1 MLSKEINMRRNTKLL
16 TTGILSMAIVTPT
29 MAFATESNA
38 MENNADLNINLEKK
52 SIVLGSKSKVSV
64 KFKEKPDADSIKLKY
79 KCYDMPLNTTLNY
92 NQSTG
97 AYEGIINYNKD
108 PEYLNVWELQGITIN
123 SKTNPKTLN
132 RQDLEKMGLNLKDYN
147 VTQECIIEDITSRKD
162 VNKYLRKTS
171 SPITELTGSDRY
183 ETAVKIS
190 KEGWKNGS
198 DKVVIINGDVSI
210 DGIISTPL
218 ATTYNAPILLVEK
231 NNVPNSVKSELKR
244 LNPKDIIIIGDENA
258 ISKTTANQIKST
270 VNASQTRLNGSNRY
284 ETSLLIAKEIDKNHD
299 VEKVYITN
307 ANGGE
312 VDALT
317 IAAKAGQDK
326 QPIILTD
333 KNSIT
338 DNTYKWL
345 KSEDLQNAY
354 FIGGPQMISTN
365 VINKVND
372 ITKDNV
378 TNNRVYGAD
387 RHETN
392 ANVIK
397 KFYTDDELEAVLV
410 AKSDVLVDAL
420 AAGPLAANL
429 KSPILIT
436 PKTYVSAYH
445 KENLEAKSAN
455 KVYKIGGGL
464 TSKVMSS
471 IASSLSKHN
480 TTPTEPGNSGG
491 KTVMIDPGH
500 GGSAPGNSSGGMIEK
515 DYNLN
520 TSLATTEYLR
530 SKGFNVIMT
539 RDTDKTLSLGNRTA
553 LSNSLKPDLF
563 TSIHYNGSTN
573 KQGHGV
579 EVFYKLKD
587 KNGGTTKTVATNILN
602 RILEKF
608 KLTNRG
614 IKTRVLPSDSTKDY
628 LYVLRSNDMP
638 AVLVEC
644 AFLDNE
650 NDMSLINS
658 SAKVKEMGTQIGKG
672 IEDSLK

>member
-1 MLSKEINMRRNTKLL
+1 MRRNTKLL
-16 TTGILSMAIVTPT
+16 TTGILSMAIVAPT

-64 KFKEKPDADSIKLKY
+64 KFKEKPDADSITLNY
-79 KCYDMPLNTTLNY
+79 KCYDMPLDTTLNY

-97 AYEGIINYNKD
+97 AYEGTINYNKD

-123 SKTNPKTLN
+123 SKNNPKTLN

-171 SPITELTGSDRY
+171 APITELTGSDRY

-258 ISKTTANQIKST
+258 ISKTTTNQIKST

-445 KENLEAKSAN
+445 KDNLEAKSAN

-587 KNGGTTKTVATNILN
+587 KDGGTTKTVATNILN

-608 KLTNRG
+608 NLKNRG
-614 IKTRVLPSDSTKDY
+614 AKTRTLSTDPTKDY
-628 LYVLRSNDMP
+628 LYVLRNNDMP

-650 NDMSLINS
+650 KDMSLLNTS
-658 SAKVKEMGTQIGKG
+658 NKVKEMGTQIGKG

>member
-1 MLSKEINMRRNTKLL
+1 
-16 TTGILSMAIVTPT
+16 
-29 MAFATESNA
+29 
-38 MENNADLNINLEKK
+38 
-52 SIVLGSKSKVSV
+52 
-64 KFKEKPDADSIKLKY
+64 
-79 KCYDMPLNTTLNY
+79 
-92 NQSTG
+92 
-97 AYEGIINYNKD
+97 NKD

-123 SKTNPKTLN
+123 SKNNPKTLN
-132 RQDLEKMGLNLKDYN
+132 KQELEKMGLNLKDYN

-171 SPITELTGSDRY
+171 APITELTGSDRY

-244 LNPKDIIIIGDENA
+244 LNPRDVIIIGDENA

-270 VNASQTRLNGSNRY
+270 VNASQTRLKGSNRY

-445 KENLEAKSAN
+445 KDNLEAKSAN

>member
-1 MLSKEINMRRNTKLL
+1 MRRNTKLL

-64 KFKEKPDADSIKLKY
+64 KFKEKPDADSITLKY
-79 KCYDMPLNTTLNY
+79 KCYDMPLDTTLNY
-92 NQSTG
+92 NQSTES
-97 AYEGIINYNKD
+97 YEGTINYNKD

-123 SKTNPKTLN
+123 SKNNPKTLN
-132 RQDLEKMGLNLKDYN
+132 KQELEKMGLNLKDYN

-171 SPITELTGSDRY
+171 APITELTGSDRY

-244 LNPKDIIIIGDENA
+244 LNPRDVIIIGDENA

-270 VNASQTRLNGSNRY
+270 VNASQTRLKGSNRY

-464 TSKVMSS
+464 TYKVMNS

-500 GGSAPGNSSGGMIEK
+500 GGSDTGTTGKPLGGIKEK
-515 DYNLN
+515 DYTLN

>member
-1 MLSKEINMRRNTKLL
+1 MRRNTKLL

-52 SIVLGSKSKVSV
+52 SIVLGSTSKVSV
-64 KFKEKPDADSIKLKY
+64 KFKEKPDADSITLKY
-79 KCYDMPLNTTLNY
+79 KCYDMPLDTTLNY
-92 NQSTG
+92 NQSTES
-97 AYEGIINYNKD
+97 YEGTINYNKD

-171 SPITELTGSDRY
+171 APITELTGSDRY

-244 LNPKDIIIIGDENA
+244 LNPRDVIIIGDENA

-270 VNASQTRLNGSNRY
+270 VNASQTRLKGSNRY

-365 VINKVND
+365 VINKVNG
-372 ITKDNV
+372 ITKDSV

-500 GGSAPGNSSGGMIEK
+500 GGSDTGTTGKPLGGIREK
-515 DYNLN
+515 DYTLN

>member
-1 MLSKEINMRRNTKLL
+1 MRRNTKLL

-52 SIVLGSKSKVSV
+52 SIVLGSTSKVSV
-64 KFKEKPDADSIKLKY
+64 KFKEKPDADSITLKY
-79 KCYDMPLNTTLNY
+79 KCYDMPLDTTLNY
-92 NQSTG
+92 NQSTES
-97 AYEGIINYNKD
+97 YEGTINYNKD

-123 SKTNPKTLN
+123 SKNNPKTLN
-132 RQDLEKMGLNLKDYN
+132 KQDLENMGLNLKDYN

-171 SPITELTGSDRY
+171 APITELTGSDRY

-244 LNPKDIIIIGDENA
+244 LNPKDVIIIGDENA
-258 ISKTTANQIKST
+258 VSKTTANQIKST
-270 VNASQTRLNGSNRY
+270 VNASQTRLKGSNRY

-326 QPIILTD
+326 QPLILTD
-333 KNSIT
+333 KDSIT

-464 TSKVMSS
+464 TSKVMNS

-500 GGSAPGNSSGGMIEK
+500 GGSDTGTTGKPLGGIKEK
-515 DYNLN
+515 DYTLN

-553 LSNSLKPDLF
+553 LSNSLRPDLF
-563 TSIHYNGSTN
+563 TSIHYNASDTTGN
-573 KQGHGV
+573 GV

-587 KNGGTTKTVATNILN
+587 KDGGTTKTVATNILN

-608 KLTNRG
+608 NLKNRG
-614 IKTRVLPSDSTKDY
+614 AKTRTLSTDPTKDY
-628 LYVLRSNDMP
+628 LYVLRNNDMP

-650 NDMSLINS
+650 KDMSLLNTS
-658 SAKVKEMGTQIGKG
+658 NKVKEMGTQIGKG

>member
-1 MLSKEINMRRNTKLL
+1 MRRNTKLL
-16 TTGILSMAIVTPT
+16 TTGILSMAIVAPT

-64 KFKEKPDADSIKLKY
+64 KFKEKPDADSITLKY

-97 AYEGIINYNKD
+97 AYEGTINYNQD

-123 SKTNPKTLN
+123 SKNNPKTLN
-132 RQDLEKMGLNLKDYN
+132 RQDLEKLGLNLKDYN

-500 GGSAPGNSSGGMIEK
+500 GGSDTGTTGKPLGGIREK
-515 DYNLN
+515 DYTLN

-587 KNGGTTKTVATNILN
+587 KNGGITKTVATNILN

>member
-1 MLSKEINMRRNTKLL
+1 MRRNTKLL
-16 TTGILSMAIVTPT
+16 TTGILSMAIVAPT

-38 MENNADLNINLEKK
+38 MENNTDLNINLEKK

-64 KFKEKPDADSIKLKY
+64 KFKEKPDADSITLKY
-79 KCYDMPLNTTLNY
+79 KCYDMPLDTTLNY

-97 AYEGIINYNKD
+97 AYEGTINYNKD

-123 SKTNPKTLN
+123 SKNNPKTLN

-171 SPITELTGSDRY
+171 APITELTGSDRY

-231 NNVPNSVKSELKR
+231 NNVPDSVKSELKR
-244 LNPKDIIIIGDENA
+244 LNPKNIIIIGDENA

-333 KNSIT
+333 KDSIT

-365 VINKVND
+365 VINKVNG

-445 KENLEAKSAN
+445 KDNLEAKSAN

>member
-1 MLSKEINMRRNTKLL
+1 MRRNTKLL
-16 TTGILSMAIVTPT
+16 TTGILSMAIVAPT

-64 KFKEKPDADSIKLKY
+64 KFKEKPDADSITLKY
-79 KCYDMPLNTTLNY
+79 KCYDMPLDTTLNY

-97 AYEGIINYNKD
+97 AYEGTINYNQD

-123 SKTNPKTLN
+123 SKNNPKTLN
-132 RQDLEKMGLNLKDYN
+132 KQELEKMGLNLKDYN

-171 SPITELTGSDRY
+171 APITELTGSDRY

-244 LNPKDIIIIGDENA
+244 LNPRDVIIIGDENA

-270 VNASQTRLNGSNRY
+270 VNASQTRLKGSNRY

-333 KNSIT
+333 KDSIT

-471 IASSLSKHN
+471 IASSFSKHN

-500 GGSAPGNSSGGMIEK
+500 GGSDTGTTGKPLGGIKEK
-515 DYNLN
+515 DYTLN

-539 RDTDKTLSLGNRTA
+539 RDTDKTLSLGNRTD

-650 NDMSLINS
+650 NDMSLITHLQ
-658 SAKVKEMGTQIGKG
+658 K
-672 IEDSLK
+672 

>member
-1 MLSKEINMRRNTKLL
+1 MRRNGKLL
-16 TTGILSMAIVTPT
+16 TTGILSMAIVAPT
-29 MAFATESNA
+29 MAFATESSA
-38 MENNADLNINLEKK
+38 MENNADLNISLEKK
-52 SIVLGSKSKVSV
+52 SIVLGSTSKVSV
-64 KFKEKPDADSIKLKY
+64 KFKEKPDADSITLKY
-79 KCYDMPLNTTLNY
+79 KCYDMPLDTTINY
-92 NQSTG
+92 NKSTG
-97 AYEGIINYNKD
+97 AYEGTINYNKD
-108 PEYLNVWELQGITIN
+108 PEYQNVWELQGIIIN
-123 SKTNPKTLN
+123 SENNPKTLN
-132 RQDLEKMGLNLKDYN
+132 KQDLEKMGLNLKDYN

-162 VNKYLRKTS
+162 VSKYLRKTS
-171 SPITELTGSDRY
+171 APITELTGSDRY

-198 DKVVIINGDVSI
+198 DKVIIISGDVSI

-231 NNVPNSVKSELKR
+231 NNVPDSVKSELKR
-244 LNPKDIIIIGDENA
+244 LNPKDVIIIGDENS
-258 ISKTTANQIKST
+258 ISKTSANQIKT
-270 VNASQTRLNGSNRY
+270 AVNASQTRLSGSNRY

-299 VEKVYITN
+299 VDKVYITN
-307 ANGGE
+307 ATGGE

-317 IAAKAGQDK
+317 IAAKAGQDE

-333 KNSIT
+333 KDSIT
-338 DNTYKWL
+338 NNTYKWL
-345 KSEDLQNAY
+345 ESEDLQSAY

-365 VINKVND
+365 VINKIND
-372 ITKDNV
+372 ITKDSV

-397 KFYTDDELEAVLV
+397 KFYTEDELEAVLV

-464 TSKVMSS
+464 TSNVMNS
-471 IASSLSKHN
+471 IAASLSKHN
-480 TTPTEPGNSGG
+480 TTPTDPDNNTGA

-500 GGSAPGNSSGGMIEK
+500 GGSDSGTTGKPLGGIKEK
-515 DYNLN
+515 DYTLN

-530 SKGFNVIMT
+530 SKGINVIMT

-553 LSNSLKPDLF
+553 LSNSLRPDLF
-563 TSIHYNGSTN
+563 TSIHYNASDTTGN
-573 KQGHGV
+573 GV
-579 EVFYKLKD
+579 EVFYKLED
-587 KNGGTTKTVATNILN
+587 KNGGTTKTLATNILN

-608 KLTNRG
+608 NLKNRG
-614 IKTRVLPSDSTKDY
+614 AKTRALSTDATKDY
-628 LYVLRSNDMP
+628 LYVLRTNDMP

-650 NDMSLINS
+650 KDMSLLNTS
-658 SAKVKEMGTQIGKG
+658 SKVKEMGTQIGKG
-672 IEDSLK
+672 IEESLK

>member
-1 MLSKEINMRRNTKLL
+1 MRRNTKLL
-16 TTGILSMAIVTPT
+16 TTGILSMAIVAPT

-52 SIVLGSKSKVSV
+52 SIVLGSTSKVSV
-64 KFKEKPDADSIKLKY
+64 KFKEKPDADSITLKY
-79 KCYDMPLNTTLNY
+79 KCYDMPLDTTLNY
-92 NQSTG
+92 NQSTES
-97 AYEGIINYNKD
+97 YEGTINYNKD

-123 SKTNPKTLN
+123 SKNNPKTLN
-132 RQDLEKMGLNLKDYN
+132 KQELEKMGLNLKDYN

-171 SPITELTGSDRY
+171 APITELTGSDRY

-244 LNPKDIIIIGDENA
+244 LNPRDVIIIGDENA

-270 VNASQTRLNGSNRY
+270 VNASQTRLKGSNRY

-464 TSKVMSS
+464 TSKVMNS

>member
-1 MLSKEINMRRNTKLL
+1 MRRNTKLL
-16 TTGILSMAIVTPT
+16 TTGILSMAIVAPT

-64 KFKEKPDADSIKLKY
+64 KFKEKPDADSITLKY
-79 KCYDMPLNTTLNY
+79 KCYDMPLDTTLNY
-92 NQSTG
+92 NQSTES
-97 AYEGIINYNKD
+97 YEGTINYNKD

-123 SKTNPKTLN
+123 SKNNPKTLN
-132 RQDLEKMGLNLKDYN
+132 KQELEKMGLNLKDYN

-171 SPITELTGSDRY
+171 APITELTGSDRY

-244 LNPKDIIIIGDENA
+244 LNPRDVIIIGDENA

-445 KENLEAKSAN
+445 KDNLEAKSAN

>member
-1 MLSKEINMRRNTKLL
+1 MRRNTKLL
-16 TTGILSMAIVTPT
+16 TTGILSMAIVAPT

-52 SIVLGSKSKVSV
+52 SIVLGSTSKVSV
-64 KFKEKPDADSIKLKY
+64 KFKEKPDADSITLKY
-79 KCYDMPLNTTLNY
+79 KCYDMPLDTTLNY
-92 NQSTG
+92 NQSTES
-97 AYEGIINYNKD
+97 YEGTINYNKD

-123 SKTNPKTLN
+123 SKNNPKTLN
-132 RQDLEKMGLNLKDYN
+132 KQELEKMGLNLKDYN

-171 SPITELTGSDRY
+171 APITELTGSDRY

-244 LNPKDIIIIGDENA
+244 LNPRDVIIIGDDNA

-270 VNASQTRLNGSNRY
+270 VNASQTRLKGSNRY

-333 KNSIT
+333 KDSIT

-500 GGSAPGNSSGGMIEK
+500 GGSDTGTTGKPLGGIREK
-515 DYNLN
+515 DYTLN

>member
-1 MLSKEINMRRNTKLL
+1 M
-16 TTGILSMAIVTPT
+16 
-29 MAFATESNA
+29 
-38 MENNADLNINLEKK
+38 
-52 SIVLGSKSKVSV
+52 
-64 KFKEKPDADSIKLKY
+64 
-79 KCYDMPLNTTLNY
+79 
-92 NQSTG
+92 
-97 AYEGIINYNKD
+97 
-108 PEYLNVWELQGITIN
+108 
-123 SKTNPKTLN
+123 
-132 RQDLEKMGLNLKDYN
+132 
-147 VTQECIIEDITSRKD
+147 
-162 VNKYLRKTS
+162 
-171 SPITELTGSDRY
+171 
-183 ETAVKIS
+183 
-190 KEGWKNGS
+190 
-198 DKVVIINGDVSI
+198 
-210 DGIISTPL
+210 
-218 ATTYNAPILLVEK
+218 VEK

-244 LNPKDIIIIGDENA
+244 LNPRDVIIIGDENA

-270 VNASQTRLNGSNRY
+270 VNASQTRLKGSNRY

-397 KFYTDDELEAVLV
+397 KFYTEDEIEAVLV

-445 KENLEAKSAN
+445 KDNLEAKSAN

-464 TSKVMSS
+464 TSKVMNS

-500 GGSAPGNSSGGMIEK
+500 GGSDTGTTGKPLGGIKEK
-515 DYNLN
+515 DYTLN

-553 LSNSLKPDLF
+553 LSNSLRPDLF
-563 TSIHYNGSTN
+563 TSIHYNASDTTGN
-573 KQGHGV
+573 GV

-587 KNGGTTKTVATNILN
+587 KDGGTTKTVATNILN

-608 KLTNRG
+608 NLKNRG
-614 IKTRVLPSDSTKDY
+614 AKTRTLSTDPTKDY
-628 LYVLRSNDMP
+628 LYVLRNNDMP

-650 NDMSLINS
+650 KDMSLLNTS
-658 SAKVKEMGTQIGKG
+658 NKVKEMGTQIGKG

>member
-1 MLSKEINMRRNTKLL
+1 MRRNTKLL
-16 TTGILSMAIVTPT
+16 TTGILSMAIVAPT

-123 SKTNPKTLN
+123 SKNNPKTLN
-132 RQDLEKMGLNLKDYN
+132 KQELEKMGLNLKDYN

-171 SPITELTGSDRY
+171 APITELTGSDRY

-244 LNPKDIIIIGDENA
+244 LNPRDVIIIGDENA

-270 VNASQTRLNGSNRY
+270 VNASQTRLKGSNRY

-333 KNSIT
+333 KDSIT

-445 KENLEAKSAN
+445 KDNLEAKSAN

-553 LSNSLKPDLF
+553 LSNSLRPDLF
-563 TSIHYNGSTN
+563 TSIHYNASDTTGN
-573 KQGHGV
+573 GV

-587 KNGGTTKTVATNILN
+587 KDGGTTKTVATNILN

-608 KLTNRG
+608 NLKNRG
-614 IKTRVLPSDSTKDY
+614 AKTRTLSTDPTKDY
-628 LYVLRSNDMP
+628 LYVLRNNDMP

-650 NDMSLINS
+650 KDMSLLNTS
-658 SAKVKEMGTQIGKG
+658 NKVKEMGTQIGKG

>member
-1 MLSKEINMRRNTKLL
+1 MRRNTKLL

-52 SIVLGSKSKVSV
+52 SIVLGSTSKVSV
-64 KFKEKPDADSIKLKY
+64 KFKEKPDADSITLKY
-79 KCYDMPLNTTLNY
+79 KCYDMPLDTTLNY
-92 NQSTG
+92 NQSTES
-97 AYEGIINYNKD
+97 YEGTINYNKD

-123 SKTNPKTLN
+123 SKNNPKTLN
-132 RQDLEKMGLNLKDYN
+132 KQELEKMGLNLKDYN

-171 SPITELTGSDRY
+171 APITELTGSDRY

-244 LNPKDIIIIGDENA
+244 LNPRDVIIIGDENA

-270 VNASQTRLNGSNRY
+270 VNASQTRLKGSNRY

-500 GGSAPGNSSGGMIEK
+500 GGSDTGTTGKPLGGIREK
-515 DYNLN
+515 DYTLN

>member
-1 MLSKEINMRRNTKLL
+1 MRRNTKLL
-16 TTGILSMAIVTPT
+16 TTGILSMAIVAPT

-123 SKTNPKTLN
+123 SKNNPKTLN
-132 RQDLEKMGLNLKDYN
+132 KQELEKMGLNLKDYN

-171 SPITELTGSDRY
+171 APITELTGSDRY

-244 LNPKDIIIIGDENA
+244 LNPRDVIIIGDENA

-445 KENLEAKSAN
+445 KDNLEAKSAN

-553 LSNSLKPDLF
+553 LSNSLRPDLF
-563 TSIHYNGSTN
+563 TSIHYNASDTTGN
-573 KQGHGV
+573 GV

-587 KNGGTTKTVATNILN
+587 KDGGTTKTVATNILN

-608 KLTNRG
+608 NLKNRG
-614 IKTRVLPSDSTKDY
+614 AKTRTLSTDPTKDY
-628 LYVLRSNDMP
+628 LYVLRNNDMP

-650 NDMSLINS
+650 KDMSLLNTS
-658 SAKVKEMGTQIGKG
+658 NKVKEMGTQIGKG

>member
-1 MLSKEINMRRNTKLL
+1 MKKNARLI
-16 TTGILSMAIVTPT
+16 TTGILSMAIVAPT

-38 MENNADLNINLEKK
+38 MENNANLNINLEKK
-52 SIVLGSKSKVSV
+52 SIVLGSTSKVSV
-64 KFKEKPDADSIKLKY
+64 KFKEKPDADSITLKY
-79 KCYDMPLNTTLNY
+79 KCYDMPLDTTLNY

-97 AYEGIINYNKD
+97 LYEGTINYNKD

-123 SKTNPKTLN
+123 STTNPKTLD
-132 RQDLEKMGLNLKDYN
+132 RQELEAMGLNLKDYD

-162 VNKYLRKTS
+162 VSKYMRKTS
-171 SPITELTGSDRY
+171 APITELTGSDRY

-198 DKVVIINGDVSI
+198 DKVIIISGDVSI

-231 NNVPNSVKSELKR
+231 NNVPASVKAELKR
-244 LNPKDIIIIGDENA
+244 LNPKDVIIIGDENS

-270 VNASQTRLNGSNRY
+270 VSASQTRLNGSNRY

-299 VEKVYITN
+299 VDKVYITN

-326 QPIILTD
+326 QPIILSD
-333 KNSIT
+333 KDSVTN
-338 DNTYKWL
+338 DTYKWL
-345 KSEDLQNAY
+345 QSEDLQSAY
-354 FIGGPQMISTN
+354 FIGGPQMLSTN
-365 VINKVND
+365 VINKIND
-372 ITKDNV
+372 ITKDSV
-378 TNNRVYGAD
+378 TKNRVYGAD

-397 KFYTDDELEAVLV
+397 TFYTEDELEAVLV

-420 AAGPLAANL
+420 AAGPLAASL

-445 KENLEAKSAN
+445 KDNLEAKSAN

-464 TSKVMSS
+464 TSNVMNS
-471 IASSLSKHN
+471 IAASLSKHN
-480 TTPTEPGNSGG
+480 TTPTEPGTDNGA

-500 GGSAPGNSSGGMIEK
+500 GGSDTGTTGKPLGGIKEK
-515 DYNLN
+515 DYTLN

-530 SKGFNVIMT
+530 SKGINVIMT

-553 LSNSLKPDLF
+553 LSNSLRPDLF
-563 TSIHYNGSTN
+563 TSIHYNASDTTGN
-573 KQGHGV
+573 GV

-608 KLTNRG
+608 NLKNRG
-614 IKTRVLPSDSTKDY
+614 IKTRTLSTDPTKDY
-628 LYVLRSNDMP
+628 LYVLRTNDMP

-650 NDMSLINS
+650 KDMSLLDTS
-658 SAKVKEMGTQIGKG
+658 SKVKDMGTQIGKG
-672 IEDSLK
+672 IEESLK

>member
-1 MLSKEINMRRNTKLL
+1 MRRNTKLL
-16 TTGILSMAIVTPT
+16 TTGILSMAIVAPT

-64 KFKEKPDADSIKLKY
+64 KFKEKPDADSITLKY
-79 KCYDMPLNTTLNY
+79 KCYDMPLDTTLNY

-97 AYEGIINYNKD
+97 AYEGTINYNQD

-123 SKTNPKTLN
+123 SKNNPKTLN

-333 KNSIT
+333 KDSIT

-397 KFYTDDELEAVLV
+397 KFYTADELEAVLV

-420 AAGPLAANL
+420 AAGPLAAG
-429 KSPILIT
+429 KGTPEQEA

-455 KVYKIGGGL
+455 KVYGEPPPNATGQDG
-464 TSKVMSS
+464 T

-500 GGSAPGNSSGGMIEK
+500 GGSDTGTTGKPLGGIKEK
-515 DYNLN
+515 DYTLN
-520 TSLATTEYLR
+520 TSLATTE
-530 SKGFNVIMT
+530 
-539 RDTDKTLSLGNRTA
+539 
-553 LSNSLKPDLF
+553 
-563 TSIHYNGSTN
+563 
-573 KQGHGV
+573 
-579 EVFYKLKD
+579 
-587 KNGGTTKTVATNILN
+587 
-602 RILEKF
+602 
-608 KLTNRG
+608 
-614 IKTRVLPSDSTKDY
+614 
-628 LYVLRSNDMP
+628 
-638 AVLVEC
+638 
-644 AFLDNE
+644 
-650 NDMSLINS
+650 
-658 SAKVKEMGTQIGKG
+658 
-672 IEDSLK
+672 

>member
-1 MLSKEINMRRNTKLL
+1 MRRNTKLL

-123 SKTNPKTLN
+123 SKNNPKTLN
-132 RQDLEKMGLNLKDYN
+132 KQELEKMGLNLKDYN

-365 VINKVND
+365 VINKVNG
-372 ITKDNV
+372 ITKDSV

-500 GGSAPGNSSGGMIEK
+500 GGSDTGTTGKPLGGIREK
-515 DYNLN
+515 DYTLN

>member
-1 MLSKEINMRRNTKLL
+1 MRRNTKLL
-16 TTGILSMAIVTPT
+16 TTGILSMAIVAPT

-52 SIVLGSKSKVSV
+52 SIVLGSTSKVSV
-64 KFKEKPDADSIKLKY
+64 KFKEKPDADSITLKY
-79 KCYDMPLNTTLNY
+79 KCYDMPLDTTLNY
-92 NQSTG
+92 NQSTES
-97 AYEGIINYNKD
+97 YEGTINYNKD

-123 SKTNPKTLN
+123 SKNNPKTLN

-258 ISKTTANQIKST
+258 ISKTTTNQIKST

-333 KNSIT
+333 KDSIT

>member
-1 MLSKEINMRRNTKLL
+1 MRRNAKLL
-16 TTGILSMAIVTPT
+16 TTGILSMAIVAPT
-29 MAFATESNA
+29 MAFATESSA
-38 MENNADLNINLEKK
+38 MENNADLNISLEKK
-52 SIVLGSKSKVSV
+52 SIVLGSTSKVSV
-64 KFKEKPDADSIKLKY
+64 KFKEKPDADSITLKY
-79 KCYDMPLNTTLNY
+79 KCYDMPLDTTINY
-92 NQSTG
+92 NKSTG
-97 AYEGIINYNKD
+97 AYEGTINYNKD
-108 PEYLNVWELQGITIN
+108 PEYQNVWELQGIIIN
-123 SKTNPKTLN
+123 SENNPKTLN
-132 RQDLEKMGLNLKDYN
+132 KQDLEKMGLNLKDYN

-162 VNKYLRKTS
+162 VSKYLRKTS
-171 SPITELTGSDRY
+171 APITELTGSDRY

-198 DKVVIINGDVSI
+198 DKVIIISGDVSI

-231 NNVPNSVKSELKR
+231 NNVPDSVKSELKR
-244 LNPKDIIIIGDENA
+244 LNPKDVIIIGDENS
-258 ISKTTANQIKST
+258 ISKTSANQIKT
-270 VNASQTRLNGSNRY
+270 AVKASQTRLSGSNRY

-299 VEKVYITN
+299 VDKVYITN
-307 ANGGE
+307 ATGGE

-317 IAAKAGQDK
+317 IAAKAGQDE

-333 KNSIT
+333 KDSIT
-338 DNTYKWL
+338 NNTYKWL
-345 KSEDLQNAY
+345 ESEDLQSAY

-365 VINKVND
+365 VINKIND
-372 ITKDNV
+372 ITKDSV

-397 KFYTDDELEAVLV
+397 KFYTEDELEAMLV

-464 TSKVMSS
+464 TSNVMNS
-471 IASSLSKHN
+471 IAASLSKHN
-480 TTPTEPGNSGG
+480 TTPTDPDNNTGA

-500 GGSAPGNSSGGMIEK
+500 GGSDSGTTGKPLGGIKEK
-515 DYNLN
+515 DYTLN

-530 SKGFNVIMT
+530 SKGINVIMT

-553 LSNSLKPDLF
+553 LSNSLRPDLF
-563 TSIHYNGSTN
+563 TSIHYNASDTTGN
-573 KQGHGV
+573 GV
-579 EVFYKLKD
+579 EVFYKLED
-587 KNGGTTKTVATNILN
+587 KNGGTTKTLATNILN

-608 KLTNRG
+608 NLKNRG
-614 IKTRVLPSDSTKDY
+614 AKTRALSTDATKDY
-628 LYVLRSNDMP
+628 LYVLRTNDMP

-650 NDMSLINS
+650 KDMSLLNTS
-658 SAKVKEMGTQIGKG
+658 SKVKEMGTQIGKG
-672 IEDSLK
+672 IEESLK

>member
-1 MLSKEINMRRNTKLL
+1 MKKNTRLI
-16 TTGILSMAIVTPT
+16 TTGILSMAIVAPT

-38 MENNADLNINLEKK
+38 MENKADLNINLEKK
-52 SIVLGSKSKVSV
+52 SIVLGSTSKVSV
-64 KFKEKPDADSIKLKY
+64 KFKEKPDADSITLKY
-79 KCYDMPLNTTLNY
+79 KCYDMPLDTTLNY

-97 AYEGIINYNKD
+97 SYEGTINYNQD
-108 PEYLNVWELQGITIN
+108 PEYQNVWELQGITIN
-123 SKTNPKTLN
+123 SVNNPKTLN
-132 RQDLEKMGLNLKDYN
+132 KQDLEKVGLNLKDYN

-162 VNKYLRKTS
+162 VSKYMRKTS
-171 SPITELTGSDRY
+171 APITELTGSDRY

-231 NNVPNSVKSELKR
+231 NNVPSSVKAELKR
-244 LNPKDIIIIGDENA
+244 LNPKDVIIIGDENS
-258 ISKTTANQIKST
+258 ISKTTANQIKSA
-270 VNASQTRLNGSNRY
+270 VDSNQTRLNGSNRY

-299 VEKVYITN
+299 VDKVYITN
-307 ANGGE
+307 GKDGGE
-312 VDALT
+312 IDALT

-326 QPIILTD
+326 QPIIVAD
-333 KNSIT
+333 KDSIT
-338 DNTYKWL
+338 NLTYEWL
-345 KSEDLQNAY
+345 KNEDLQSAY

-378 TNNRVYGAD
+378 ANNRVYGVD

-397 KFYTDDELEAVLV
+397 KFYTEDELEAVLV

-420 AAGPLAANL
+420 AAGPLAASL

-445 KENLEAKSAN
+445 KDNLEAKSAN

-464 TSKVMSS
+464 TSKVMNS
-471 IASSLSKHN
+471 IAASLSKHN
-480 TTPTEPGNSGG
+480 TTPTDPGTNSGA

-500 GGSAPGNSSGGMIEK
+500 GGSAPGVGGAFGGALEK
-515 DYNLN
+515 DYALN

-530 SKGFNVIMT
+530 SKGINVIMT
-539 RDTDKTLSLGNRTA
+539 RDTDKTLSLGGRTA

-573 KQGHGV
+573 KQGRGV

-608 KLTNRG
+608 NLKNRG
-614 IKTRVLPSDSTKDY
+614 IKTRTLSTDPTKDY
-628 LYVLRSNDMP
+628 LYVLRTNNMP

-644 AFLDNE
+644 AFLDNAS
-650 NDMSLINS
+650 DLKLVNS
-658 SAKVKEMGTQIGKG
+658 PEKVKEMGTQIAKG
-672 IEDSLK
+672 IEESLQ

>member
-1 MLSKEINMRRNTKLL
+1 MRRNTKLL
-16 TTGILSMAIVTPT
+16 TTGILSMAIVAPT

-52 SIVLGSKSKVSV
+52 SIVLGSTSKVSV
-64 KFKEKPDADSIKLKY
+64 KFKEKPDADSITLKY
-79 KCYDMPLNTTLNY
+79 KCYDMPLDTTLNY
-92 NQSTG
+92 NQSTES
-97 AYEGIINYNKD
+97 YEGTINYNKD

-123 SKTNPKTLN
+123 SKNNPKTLN
-132 RQDLEKMGLNLKDYN
+132 KQELEKMGLNLKDYN

-270 VNASQTRLNGSNRY
+270 VNASQTRLKGSNRY

>member
-1 MLSKEINMRRNTKLL
+1 MRRNTKLL
-16 TTGILSMAIVTPT
+16 TTGILSMAIVAPT

-445 KENLEAKSAN
+445 KDNLEAKSAN

>member
-1 MLSKEINMRRNTKLL
+1 MRRNTKLL

-64 KFKEKPDADSIKLKY
+64 KFKEKPDADSITLKY
-79 KCYDMPLNTTLNY
+79 KCYDMPLDTTLNY
-92 NQSTG
+92 NQSTES
-97 AYEGIINYNKD
+97 YEGTINYNKD

-123 SKTNPKTLN
+123 SKNNPKTLN
-132 RQDLEKMGLNLKDYN
+132 KQELEKMGLNLKDYN

-171 SPITELTGSDRY
+171 APITELTGSDRY

-244 LNPKDIIIIGDENA
+244 LNPRDVIIIGDENA

-270 VNASQTRLNGSNRY
+270 VNASQTRLKGSNRY

-333 KNSIT
+333 KDSIT

-445 KENLEAKSAN
+445 KDNLEAKSAN

-530 SKGFNVIMT
+530 SKEFNVIMT

>member
-1 MLSKEINMRRNTKLL
+1 MRRNTKLL
-16 TTGILSMAIVTPT
+16 TTGILSMAIVAPT

-52 SIVLGSKSKVSV
+52 SIVLGSTSKVSV
-64 KFKEKPDADSIKLKY
+64 KFKEKPDADSITLKY
-79 KCYDMPLNTTLNY
+79 KCYDMPLDTTLNY
-92 NQSTG
+92 NQSTES
-97 AYEGIINYNKD
+97 YEGTINYNKD

-123 SKTNPKTLN
+123 SKNNPKTLN
-132 RQDLEKMGLNLKDYN
+132 KQELEKMGLNLKDYN

-171 SPITELTGSDRY
+171 APITELTGSDRY

-244 LNPKDIIIIGDENA
+244 LNPRDVIIIGDDNA

-270 VNASQTRLNGSNRY
+270 VNASQTRLKGSNRY

-333 KNSIT
+333 KDSIT

-445 KENLEAKSAN
+445 KDNLEAKSAN

>member
-1 MLSKEINMRRNTKLL
+1 
-16 TTGILSMAIVTPT
+16 
-29 MAFATESNA
+29 
-38 MENNADLNINLEKK
+38 
-52 SIVLGSKSKVSV
+52 
-64 KFKEKPDADSIKLKY
+64 
-79 KCYDMPLNTTLNY
+79 
-92 NQSTG
+92 
-97 AYEGIINYNKD
+97 
-108 PEYLNVWELQGITIN
+108 
-123 SKTNPKTLN
+123 
-132 RQDLEKMGLNLKDYN
+132 MGLNLKDYN

-171 SPITELTGSDRY
+171 APITELTGSDRY

-244 LNPKDIIIIGDENA
+244 LNPKDIIIIGDESS

-270 VNASQTRLNGSNRY
+270 INATQTRLNGSNRY

-333 KNSIT
+333 KDSIT

-345 KSEDLQNAY
+345 KSEDLQSAY

-365 VINKVND
+365 VINKVNG
-372 ITKDNV
+372 ITKDSV

-397 KFYTDDELEAVLV
+397 KFYTDDELEAILV

-480 TTPTEPGNSGG
+480 TTPTDPGTSGG

-500 GGSAPGNSSGGMIEK
+500 GGSDTGTTGKPLGGIKEK
-515 DYNLN
+515 DYTLN

-553 LSNSLKPDLF
+553 LSNSLRPDLF
-563 TSIHYNGSTN
+563 TSIHYNASDTTGN
-573 KQGHGV
+573 GV

-587 KNGGTTKTVATNILN
+587 KDGGTTKTVATNILN

-608 KLTNRG
+608 NLKNRG
-614 IKTRVLPSDSTKDY
+614 AKTRTLSTDPTKDY
-628 LYVLRSNDMP
+628 LYVLRNNDMP

-650 NDMSLINS
+650 KDMSLLNTS
-658 SAKVKEMGTQIGKG
+658 DKVKEMGTQIGKG

>member
-1 MLSKEINMRRNTKLL
+1 MRRNTKLL
-16 TTGILSMAIVTPT
+16 TTGILSMAIVAPA

-52 SIVLGSKSKVSV
+52 SIVLGSTSKVSV
-64 KFKEKPDADSIKLKY
+64 KFKEKPDADSITLKY
-79 KCYDMPLNTTLNY
+79 KCYDMPLDTTLNY
-92 NQSTG
+92 NQSTES
-97 AYEGIINYNKD
+97 YEGTINYNKD

-123 SKTNPKTLN
+123 SKNNPKTLN
-132 RQDLEKMGLNLKDYN
+132 KQELEKMGLNLKDYN

-171 SPITELTGSDRY
+171 APITELTGSDRY

-244 LNPKDIIIIGDENA
+244 LNPRDVIIIGDENA

-270 VNASQTRLNGSNRY
+270 VNASQTRLKGSNRY

-553 LSNSLKPDLF
+553 LSNSLRPDLF
-563 TSIHYNGSTN
+563 TSIHYNASDTTGN
-573 KQGHGV
+573 GV

-587 KNGGTTKTVATNILN
+587 KDGGTTKTVATNILN

-608 KLTNRG
+608 NLKNRG
-614 IKTRVLPSDSTKDY
+614 AKTRTLSTDPTKDY
-628 LYVLRSNDMP
+628 LYVLRNNDMP

-650 NDMSLINS
+650 KDMSLLNTS
-658 SAKVKEMGTQIGKG
+658 NKVKEMGTQIGKG

>member
-1 MLSKEINMRRNTKLL
+1 MKKNARLM
-16 TTGILSMAIVTPT
+16 TTGILSMAIVAPT

-52 SIVLGSKSKVSV
+52 SIVLGSTSKVSV
-64 KFKEKPDADSIKLKY
+64 KFKEKPDADSITLKY
-79 KCYDMPLNTTLNY
+79 KCYDMPLDTTLNY

-97 AYEGIINYNKD
+97 SYEGTINYNKD

-123 SKTNPKTLN
+123 SENNPKTLN
-132 RQDLEKMGLNLKDYN
+132 KQDLEKMGLNLKDYN

-171 SPITELTGSDRY
+171 APITELTGSDRY

-231 NNVPNSVKSELKR
+231 NNVPASVKSELKR
-244 LNPKDIIIIGDENA
+244 LNPKDVIIIGDENS

-333 KNSIT
+333 KDSIT
-338 DNTYKWL
+338 NNTYKWL
-345 KSEDLQNAY
+345 ESEDLQSAY
-354 FIGGPQMISTN
+354 FIGGPQMLSTN
-365 VINKVND
+365 VINKVNG
-372 ITKDNV
+372 ITKDSV

-445 KENLEAKSAN
+445 KENLEDKSAN

-464 TSKVMSS
+464 TSKVMNS

-480 TTPTEPGNSGG
+480 TTPIDPGTSGA

-500 GGSAPGNSSGGMIEK
+500 GGSDTGTTGKPLGGIKEK
-515 DYNLN
+515 DYTLN

-530 SKGFNVIMT
+530 SKGINVIMT

-553 LSNSLKPDLF
+553 LSNSLRPDLF
-563 TSIHYNGSTN
+563 TSIHYNASDTTGN
-573 KQGHGV
+573 GV

-587 KNGGTTKTVATNILN
+587 KNGGTTKTLATNILN

-608 KLTNRG
+608 NLKNRG
-614 IKTRVLPSDSTKDY
+614 TKTRTLSTDPTKDY
-628 LYVLRSNDMP
+628 LYVLRTNDMP

-650 NDMSLINS
+650 KDMSLLNTS
-658 SAKVKEMGTQIGKG
+658 NKVKEMGTQIGKG

>member
-1 MLSKEINMRRNTKLL
+1 MRRNTKLL
-16 TTGILSMAIVTPT
+16 TTGILSMAIVAPT

-171 SPITELTGSDRY
+171 APITELTGSDRY

-333 KNSIT
+333 KDSIT

-445 KENLEAKSAN
+445 KDNLEAKSAN

>member
-1 MLSKEINMRRNTKLL
+1 MRRNTKLL
-16 TTGILSMAIVTPT
+16 TTGILSMAIVAPT

-52 SIVLGSKSKVSV
+52 SIVLGSTSKVSV
-64 KFKEKPDADSIKLKY
+64 KFKEKPDADSITLKY
-79 KCYDMPLNTTLNY
+79 KCYDMPLDTTLNY

-97 AYEGIINYNKD
+97 AYEGTINYNQD

-123 SKTNPKTLN
+123 SKNNPKTLN

-244 LNPKDIIIIGDENA
+244 LNPRDVIIIGDDNA

-270 VNASQTRLNGSNRY
+270 VNASQTRLKGSNRY

-445 KENLEAKSAN
+445 KDNLEAKSAN

>member
-1 MLSKEINMRRNTKLL
+1 MRRNTKLL
-16 TTGILSMAIVTPT
+16 TTGILSMAIVAPT

-38 MENNADLNINLEKK
+38 MENNTDLNINLEKK

-64 KFKEKPDADSIKLKY
+64 KFKEKPDADSITLKY
-79 KCYDMPLNTTLNY
+79 KCYDMPLDTTLNY

-97 AYEGIINYNKD
+97 AYEGTINYNQD

-123 SKTNPKTLN
+123 SKNNPKTLN
-132 RQDLEKMGLNLKDYN
+132 RQDLEKLGLNLKDYN

-445 KENLEAKSAN
+445 KDNLEAKSAN

>member
-1 MLSKEINMRRNTKLL
+1 MRRNTKLL

-52 SIVLGSKSKVSV
+52 SIVLGSTSKVSV
-64 KFKEKPDADSIKLKY
+64 KFKEKPDADSITLKY
-79 KCYDMPLNTTLNY
+79 KY
-92 NQSTG
+92 
-97 AYEGIINYNKD
+97 KD

-123 SKTNPKTLN
+123 SKNNPKTLN
-132 RQDLEKMGLNLKDYN
+132 KQDLENMGLNLKDYN

-171 SPITELTGSDRY
+171 APITELTGSDRY

-244 LNPKDIIIIGDENA
+244 LNPKDVIIIGDENA
-258 ISKTTANQIKST
+258 VSKTTANQIKST

-333 KNSIT
+333 KDSIT

-464 TSKVMSS
+464 TSKVMNS

-500 GGSAPGNSSGGMIEK
+500 GGSDTGTTGKPLGGIKEK
-515 DYNLN
+515 DYTLN

-553 LSNSLKPDLF
+553 LSNSLRPDLF
-563 TSIHYNGSTN
+563 TSIHYNASDTTGN
-573 KQGHGV
+573 GV

-587 KNGGTTKTVATNILN
+587 KDGGTTKTVATNILN

-608 KLTNRG
+608 NLKNRG
-614 IKTRVLPSDSTKDY
+614 AKTRTLSTDPTKDY
-628 LYVLRSNDMP
+628 LYVLRNNDMP

-650 NDMSLINS
+650 KDMSLLNTS
-658 SAKVKEMGTQIGKG
+658 NKVKEMGTQIGKG

>member
-1 MLSKEINMRRNTKLL
+1 
-16 TTGILSMAIVTPT
+16 
-29 MAFATESNA
+29 
-38 MENNADLNINLEKK
+38 
-52 SIVLGSKSKVSV
+52 
-64 KFKEKPDADSIKLKY
+64 
-79 KCYDMPLNTTLNY
+79 
-92 NQSTG
+92 
-97 AYEGIINYNKD
+97 
-108 PEYLNVWELQGITIN
+108 
-123 SKTNPKTLN
+123 
-132 RQDLEKMGLNLKDYN
+132 MGLNLKDYN

-171 SPITELTGSDRY
+171 APITELTGSDRY

-231 NNVPNSVKSELKR
+231 NNVPASVKSELKR
-244 LNPKDIIIIGDENA
+244 LNPKDVIIIGDENS

-333 KNSIT
+333 KDSIT
-338 DNTYKWL
+338 NNTYKWL
-345 KSEDLQNAY
+345 ESEDLQSAY
-354 FIGGPQMISTN
+354 FIGGPQMLSTN
-365 VINKVND
+365 VINKVNG
-372 ITKDNV
+372 ITKDSV

-397 KFYTDDELEAVLV
+397 KFYTSDELEAVLV
-410 AKSDVLVDAL
+410 AKSDVFVDAL

-464 TSKVMSS
+464 TSKVMNS

-480 TTPTEPGNSGG
+480 TTPIDPGTNGA

-500 GGSAPGNSSGGMIEK
+500 GGSDTGTTGKPLGGIKEK
-515 DYNLN
+515 DYTLN

-530 SKGFNVIMT
+530 SKGINVIMT

-553 LSNSLKPDLF
+553 LSNSLRPDLF
-563 TSIHYNGSTN
+563 TSIHYNASDTTGN
-573 KQGHGV
+573 GV

-587 KNGGTTKTVATNILN
+587 KNGGTTKTLATNILN

-608 KLTNRG
+608 NLKNRG
-614 IKTRVLPSDSTKDY
+614 TKTRTLSTDPTKDY
-628 LYVLRSNDMP
+628 LYVLRTNDMP

-650 NDMSLINS
+650 KDMSLLNTS
-658 SAKVKEMGTQIGKG
+658 NKVKEMGTQIGKG

>member
-1 MLSKEINMRRNTKLL
+1 MKKNARLI
-16 TTGILSMAIVTPT
+16 TTGILSMAIVAPT

-38 MENNADLNINLEKK
+38 MENNANLNINLEKK
-52 SIVLGSKSKVSV
+52 SIVLGSTSKVSV
-64 KFKEKPDADSIKLKY
+64 KFKEKPDADSITLKY
-79 KCYDMPLNTTLNY
+79 KCYDMPLDTTLNY

-97 AYEGIINYNKD
+97 LYEGTINYNKD

-123 SKTNPKTLN
+123 STTNPKTLD
-132 RQDLEKMGLNLKDYN
+132 RQELEAMGLNLKDYN

-162 VNKYLRKTS
+162 VSKYMRKTS
-171 SPITELTGSDRY
+171 APITELTGSDRY

-198 DKVVIINGDVSI
+198 DKVIIISGNVSI

-231 NNVPNSVKSELKR
+231 NNVPASVKAELKR
-244 LNPKDIIIIGDENA
+244 LNPKDVIIIGDENS

-270 VNASQTRLNGSNRY
+270 VSASQTRLNGSNRY

-299 VEKVYITN
+299 VDKVYITN

-326 QPIILTD
+326 QPIILSD
-333 KNSIT
+333 KDSLTN
-338 DNTYKWL
+338 DTYKWL
-345 KSEDLQNAY
+345 QSEDLQSAY
-354 FIGGPQMISTN
+354 FIGGPQMLSTN
-365 VINKVND
+365 VINKIND
-372 ITKDNV
+372 ITKDSV
-378 TNNRVYGAD
+378 TKNRVYGAD

-397 KFYTDDELEAVLV
+397 TFYTEDELEAVLV

-420 AAGPLAANL
+420 AAGPLAASL

-445 KENLEAKSAN
+445 KDNLEAKSAN

-471 IASSLSKHN
+471 IAASLSKHN
-480 TTPTEPGNSGG
+480 TTPTEPGTDNGA

-500 GGSAPGNSSGGMIEK
+500 GGSDTGTTGKPLGGIKEK
-515 DYNLN
+515 DYTLN

-530 SKGFNVIMT
+530 SKGINVIMT

-553 LSNSLKPDLF
+553 LSNSLRPDLF
-563 TSIHYNGSTN
+563 TSIHYNASDTTGN
-573 KQGHGV
+573 GV
-579 EVFYKLKD
+579 EVFYKLAD

-608 KLTNRG
+608 NLKNRG
-614 IKTRVLPSDSTKDY
+614 IKTRTLSTDPTKDY
-628 LYVLRSNDMP
+628 LYVLRTNDMP

-650 NDMSLINS
+650 KDMSLLDTS
-658 SAKVKEMGTQIGKG
+658 SKVKDMGTQIGKG
-672 IEDSLK
+672 IEESLK

>member
-1 MLSKEINMRRNTKLL
+1 MKRNTKLL
-16 TTGILSMAIVTPT
+16 TTGILSMAIVAPT
-29 MAFATESNA
+29 MAFATESSA
-38 MENNADLNINLEKK
+38 MENNADLSINLEKK
-52 SIVLGSKSKVSV
+52 SIVLGSTSKVSV
-64 KFKEKPDADSIKLKY
+64 KFKEKPDADSITLKY
-79 KCYDMPLNTTLNY
+79 KCYDMPLDTTINY
-92 NQSTG
+92 NKSTG
-97 AYEGIINYNKD
+97 VYEGTINYNKD
-108 PEYLNVWELQGITIN
+108 PEYQNVWELQGITIN
-123 SKTNPKTLN
+123 SENNPKTLN
-132 RQDLEKMGLNLKDYN
+132 KQDLEKMGLNLKDYN

-162 VNKYLRKTS
+162 VSKYLRKIS
-171 SPITELTGSDRY
+171 APITELTGSDRY

-198 DKVVIINGDVSI
+198 DKVIIINGDVSI

-231 NNVPNSVKSELKR
+231 NNVPDSVKSELKR
-244 LNPKDIIIIGDENA
+244 LNPKDVIIIGDENSV
-258 ISKTTANQIKST
+258 SKTSANQIKSAA
-270 VNASQTRLNGSNRY
+270 NANQTRLNGSNRY

-299 VEKVYITN
+299 VDKVYITN
-307 ANGGE
+307 GKDGGE
-312 VDALT
+312 IDALT

-326 QPIILTD
+326 QPIIVAD
-333 KNSIT
+333 KDSIT
-338 DNTYKWL
+338 NNTYQWL
-345 KSEDLQNAY
+345 ESEDLQSAY

-378 TNNRVYGAD
+378 TNNRVSGAD

-397 KFYTDDELEAVLV
+397 KFYTEDELEAVLV
-410 AKSDVLVDAL
+410 AKSDELVDAL
-420 AAGPLAANL
+420 AAGSLAASL

-445 KENLEAKSAN
+445 KANLEAKSAN

-464 TSKVMSS
+464 TSKVMNS
-471 IASSLSKHN
+471 IAASLSKHN
-480 TTPTEPGNSGG
+480 TTPTDPGNNTGA

-500 GGSAPGNSSGGMIEK
+500 GGSAPGNSFGGMIEK

-530 SKGFNVIMT
+530 SKGINVIMT
-539 RDTDKTLSLGNRTA
+539 RDADKTVSLGSRTA

-563 TSIHYNGSTN
+563 TSIHYNGDN
-573 KQGHGV
+573 NRKGHGV

-614 IKTRVLPSDSTKDY
+614 IKIRTLDDNPAKDY
-628 LYVLRSNDMP
+628 LYVLRTNNVP

-644 AFLDNE
+644 AFLDNAS
-650 NDMSLINS
+650 DMSLINS
-658 SAKVKEMGTQIGKG
+658 PAKVKEMGTQIAKG
-672 IEDSLK
+672 IEESLK